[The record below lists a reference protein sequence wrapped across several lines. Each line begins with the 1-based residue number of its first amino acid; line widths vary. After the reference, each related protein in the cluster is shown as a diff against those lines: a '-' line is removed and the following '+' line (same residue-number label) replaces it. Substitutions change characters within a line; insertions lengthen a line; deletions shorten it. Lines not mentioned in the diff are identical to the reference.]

1 MTKYKCHDCGCEEG
15 EIHEQGCDVERCP
28 FCGYQLLSCNCRY
41 TRLGYNFDESK
52 PFCGLPKNI
61 YEHGLTDEQYKKWL
75 CILEKKGRISFILYP
90 LICARCGKLWPEFFK
105 VSDEEWEKYIQRD
118 KRNSIL
124 CKDCYND
131 IKQLIDSGTLINQVR
146 EDINKS
152 KK

>member
-1 MTKYKCHDCGCEEG
+1 M
-15 EIHEQGCDVERCP
+15 
-28 FCGYQLLSCNCRY
+28 
-41 TRLGYNFDESK
+41 GYNFDESK
-52 PFCGLPKNI
+52 QFCGLPENI

-75 CILEKKGRISFILYP
+75 CILEKKGRIPFILYP

-105 VSDEEWEKYIQRD
+105 VSDKEWEKHIQRD

-131 IKQLIDSGTLINQVR
+131 IKQLIDSGTQVNQVR
-146 EDINKS
+146 EDIKKS